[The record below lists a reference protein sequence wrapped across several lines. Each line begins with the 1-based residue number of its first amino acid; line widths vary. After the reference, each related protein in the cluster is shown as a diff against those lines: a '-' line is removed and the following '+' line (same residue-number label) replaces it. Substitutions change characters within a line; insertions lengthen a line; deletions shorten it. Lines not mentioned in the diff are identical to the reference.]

1 MVFLI
6 TTDFF
11 DIVVRYQG
19 RENAGHTVVN
29 DLGNFGLH
37 LLPSGTFRDGVVNF
51 L

>member
-1 MVFLI
+1 MVDLI

-19 RENAGHTVVN
+19 GENAGHTVVS
-29 DLGNFGLH
+29 DLGNFALH